1 MGRKSWVLTLIFFGV
16 FGFTLG
22 VACLFLVN
30 VPVEAMLKE
39 QNASQTLINIAM
51 CAIILVYGAIVIATT
66 LLFRCKA
73 AVIPERGRLAAAILL
88 LLTAISGGIFT
99 LLLTTDSN
107 LVAVFQGTSQQRNS
121 KFMIGPYPEEERLAE
136 LKKEGY
142 QGVISLLSPTI
153 PFEKLLLDREMQA
166 GEKIGIR
173 VYSFPMLPWISGN
186 QTSLNGIQELVQKEK
201 GPFYI
206 HCYLGKHRA
215 DLVESTLTGTAKSY
229 LYPDHLERG
238 RLNYYQ
244 DGRVILGPYPNDEEW
259 FHLVRRGQVKEVIS
273 YLDPGNAREASL
285 IEKEKQLCTENG
297 LELKLLPVRVQG
309 NQVTGLSEL
318 LSQAAAT
325 NNKIFVHGLN
335 IDARYQIV
343 DASLRSG
350 AAAGIVP
357 ILPQQLSGGKTYPI
371 HQNLI
376 LGPVPNTA
384 EAAMLQS
391 QGFNFLNIAKEGNL
405 LPVNA
410 ASSIIAYVKNTKGA
424 CYVYG
429 FSSGKDL
436 ELTQQVLLG
445 RFYGIDGIE
454 IKVSGQIVTAM
465 GRFLFIGLKPAPEE
479 LNALALRGITTI
491 LYPQNK
497 DAKPDQNLRD
507 TQSIVEAQGLNFKI
521 VGYDA
526 GNVNGIL
533 DAVIHDYNPC
543 YLVADSRIR
552 MEIAQDIDVV
562 RILYRPKQE

>member
-39 QNASQTLINIAM
+39 QKSSQTLINIAM
-51 CAIILVYGAIVIATT
+51 CAIILVYAVIVISTT
-66 LLFRCKA
+66 VVFRRKA
-73 AVIPERGRLAAAILL
+73 AVIPERSRLAAAILL

-215 DLVESTLTGTAKSY
+215 DLVESTLAGTAKSF
-229 LYPDHLERG
+229 LYPDYLERG

-244 DGRVILGPYPNDEEW
+244 GGKVILGPYPNDEEW

-273 YLDPGNAREASL
+273 YLDPANADEAPL
-285 IEKEKQLCTENG
+285 VEKEKQLCIENG
-297 LELKLLPVRVQG
+297 LEFKLLPVRIQG
-309 NQVTGLSEL
+309 TQVTGLSEL

-325 NNKIFVHGLN
+325 NNKMYIHGTKV
-335 IDARYQIV
+335 DARYQII

-350 AAAGIVP
+350 TANAIVP
-357 ILPQQLSGGKTYPI
+357 QLPQELSGGKIYSV

-376 LGPVPNTA
+376 LGPVPNSA
-384 EAAMLQS
+384 ETAMLQS

-405 LPVNA
+405 PPVNA
-410 ASSIIAYVKNTKGA
+410 ASLINTYIKNTKGA
-424 CYVYG
+424 CYVFG
-429 FSSGKDL
+429 FSSGKDM

-454 IKVSGQIVTAM
+454 MKVSGQIVTAM
-465 GRFLFIGLKPAPEE
+465 GRFLFIGLKPGPEE

-497 DAKPDQNLRD
+497 DAKPDEDLRD
-507 TQSIVEAQGLNFKI
+507 TQSIAEAQGLNFKV

-526 GNVNGIL
+526 GNVNGII
-533 DAVIHDYNPC
+533 DAVMHDYNPC
-543 YLVADSRIR
+543 YVVADSRIR
-552 MEIAQDIDVV
+552 MEIAQDIDAAKL
-562 RILYRPKQE
+562 IH

>member
-1 MGRKSWVLTLIFFGV
+1 LGRKSWVLTLIFFGV

-39 QNASQTLINIAM
+39 QKSSQTLINIAM
-51 CAIILVYGAIVIATT
+51 CAIILVYAVIVISTT
-66 LLFRCKA
+66 VVFRRKA
-73 AVIPERGRLAAAILL
+73 AVIPERSRLAAAILL

-215 DLVESTLTGTAKSY
+215 DLVESTLAGTAKSF
-229 LYPDHLERG
+229 LYPDYLERG

-244 DGRVILGPYPNDEEW
+244 GGKVILGPYPNDEEW

-273 YLDPGNAREASL
+273 YLDPANADEAPL
-285 IEKEKQLCTENG
+285 VEKEKQLCIENG
-297 LELKLLPVRVQG
+297 LEFKLLPVRIQG
-309 NQVTGLSEL
+309 TQVTGLSEL

-325 NNKIFVHGLN
+325 NNKMYIHGTKV
-335 IDARYQIV
+335 DARYQII

-350 AAAGIVP
+350 TANAIVP
-357 ILPQQLSGGKTYPI
+357 QLPQELSGGKIYSV

-376 LGPVPNTA
+376 LGPVPNSA
-384 EAAMLQS
+384 ETAMLQS

-405 LPVNA
+405 PPVNA
-410 ASSIIAYVKNTKGA
+410 ASLINTYIKNTKGA
-424 CYVYG
+424 CYVFG
-429 FSSGKDL
+429 FSSGKDM

-454 IKVSGQIVTAM
+454 MKVSGQIVTAM
-465 GRFLFIGLKPAPEE
+465 GRFLFIGLKPGPEE

-497 DAKPDQNLRD
+497 DAKPDEDLRD
-507 TQSIVEAQGLNFKI
+507 TQSIAEAQGLNFKV

-526 GNVNGIL
+526 GNVNGII
-533 DAVIHDYNPC
+533 DAVMHDYNPC
-543 YLVADSRIR
+543 YVVADSRIR
-552 MEIAQDIDVV
+552 MEIAQDIDAAKL
-562 RILYRPKQE
+562 IH

>member
-1 MGRKSWVLTLIFFGV
+1 MGRKSWLLTLIFLGLT
-16 FGFTLG
+16 GFTLG

-39 QNASQTLINIAM
+39 QKASQTLINIAM
-51 CAIILVYGAIVIATT
+51 CAIILVYALIVIAATVV
-66 LLFRCKA
+66 FHRKA
-73 AVIPERGRLAAAILL
+73 AVIPERSRLAAAILL
-88 LLTAISGGIFT
+88 LLTVISGGIFT

-121 KFMIGPYPEEERLAE
+121 KFMIGPYPEEERLTE

-166 GEKIGIR
+166 GAKIGIQ

-186 QTSLNGIQELVQKEK
+186 QTSLNGIKELVEKEK

-215 DLVESTLTGTAKSY
+215 DLVEYTLTGTAKSF
-229 LYPDHLERG
+229 LYPDQLERG
-238 RLNYYQ
+238 RLNYYH
-244 DGRVILGPYPNDEEW
+244 DGRVVLGPYPNDEEW
-259 FHLVRRGQVKEVIS
+259 FHLVRRGQLKEVIS
-273 YLDPGNAREASL
+273 YLDPADADEAPL
-285 IEKEKQLCTENG
+285 IEKEKQLCIENG
-297 LELKLLPVRVQG
+297 LEFKLLPVRIQG
-309 NQVTGLSEL
+309 TQVTGLSEL
-318 LSQAAAT
+318 LSQVSAT
-325 NNKIFVHGLN
+325 NNKVYIHGTKP
-335 IDARYQIV
+335 DARYQII

-350 AAAGIVP
+350 TASGIVP
-357 ILPQQLSGGKTYPI
+357 IIPQQLSGGKIYPI
-371 HQNLI
+371 NQNLI
-376 LGPVPNTA
+376 LGPVPNNVET
-384 EAAMLQS
+384 AMLQS
-391 QGFNFLNIAKEGNL
+391 QGFNFLNIAKEGSL
-405 LPVNA
+405 TPVNA
-410 ASSIIAYVKNTKGA
+410 ANSVISYIKNTKGA

-429 FSSGKDL
+429 FTSGKDL

-454 IKVSGQIVTAM
+454 VKVSGQIVTTI

-479 LNALALRGITTI
+479 LNALASRGITTV

-507 TQSIVEAQGLNFKI
+507 TQSIVEAQGLNFKV

-533 DAVIHDYNPC
+533 DSVIRDYNPC

-552 MEIAQDIDVV
+552 MEIAQDIDAAK
-562 RILYRPKQE
+562 LFYRPKQE